1 LLRFETCPEDTSKP
15 HICSMILVM
24 RRVLAPSTYMVA
36 MADFSARSLR
46 EPFSSNDVRKI
57 VSLSRT

>member
-1 LLRFETCPEDTSKP
+1 
-15 HICSMILVM
+15 MILVTW
-24 RRVLAPSTYMVA
+24 RVLAPSTYMVA
-36 MADFSARSLR
+36 MADFSARLLR